1 MVENCQKA
9 IGNHPLSKKTVAFV
23 ASNSPDAIAAK
34 KSLEKLYGEN
44 SPAEAEVIVALGGD
58 GFMLATLH
66 RFMNSNIPVYGMN
79 KGTIGFL
86 MNEYSEDE
94 LYERLANTSPSTIS
108 PLEMLAEDMSG
119 SIHRAKAINEVSLLR
134 QSYQAASLG
143 ISIDGRTRLD
153 PLICDG
159 VMVATPAGSTAY
171 NLSAQGP
178 ILPLEAPLLALTPV
192 SPFRPRRWRG
202 ALLPNTSKVEITIN
216 EAAKRPVNA
225 VADHTEIKSV
235 RKVTI
240 EQDLESKSIILF
252 DPDHSWDERI
262 LREQFL
268 Y

>member
-1 MVENCQKA
+1 MVESCQIA

-34 KSLEKLYGEN
+34 KSLEKLYGES
-44 SPAEAEVIVALGGD
+44 SPADAEVIVALGGD

-86 MNEYSEDE
+86 MNEYSEDD

-108 PLEMLAEDMSG
+108 PLEMQAEDMAG
-119 SIHRAKAINEVSLLR
+119 SVHRAKAINEVSLLR

-159 VMVATPAGSTAY
+159 GDGGDAGG
-171 NLSAQGP
+171 LHG
-178 ILPLEAPLLALTPV
+178 L
-192 SPFRPRRWRG
+192 
-202 ALLPNTSKVEITIN
+202 
-216 EAAKRPVNA
+216 
-225 VADHTEIKSV
+225 
-235 RKVTI
+235 
-240 EQDLESKSIILF
+240 
-252 DPDHSWDERI
+252 
-262 LREQFL
+262 
-268 Y
+268 